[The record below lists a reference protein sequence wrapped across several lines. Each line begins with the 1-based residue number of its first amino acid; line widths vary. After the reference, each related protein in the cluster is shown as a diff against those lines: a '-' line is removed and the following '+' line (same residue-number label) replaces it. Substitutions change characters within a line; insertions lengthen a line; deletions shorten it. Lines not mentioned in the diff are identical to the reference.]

1 MKQRFFKA
9 DSISFPII
17 NGYKPDSYKE
27 ENIMAKVLVIADIKQ
42 GVLKGSTAELLSKAK
57 ALGAETAVVAI
68 GSNIESLI
76 PDLANAGSDTQY
88 IADDPGLELF
98 SAGPYASC
106 VVDAAKQ
113 FGANLI
119 WFGFSESGKAAAPR
133 VAAQLDVACATD
145 ITDIILSG
153 DQIEITRPAI
163 ANKVIQRVKTNTE
176 QLVAVVRAGAFEAA
190 EGISG
195 TENVV
200 KLSPPAPDLKA
211 VIKEILSD
219 ASGEI
224 DLADADVVI
233 SVGRGVK
240 DEAGAD
246 LVKELANDLKAG
258 FGSSRAMVDAGFMPH
273 NKQVGQTGKIVAPGL
288 YMAIGISGAIQHL
301 AGMNGSKVIL
311 AVNKDPEAP
320 IFNVADYGIVGDLFE
335 VVPILRE
342 EINKVR
348 T

>member
-1 MKQRFFKA
+1 MA
-9 DSISFPII
+9 
-17 NGYKPDSYKE
+17 
-27 ENIMAKVLVIADIKQ
+27 NILVIADIKQ

-57 ALGAETAVVAI
+57 ALGAKTAVVAI
-68 GSNIESLI
+68 GSDLASLI
-76 PDLANAGSDTQY
+76 PDLVNAGSDTQY

-98 SAGPYASC
+98 SAGPFASC

-133 VAAQLDVACATD
+133 VAAQLDAACATE
-145 ITDIILSG
+145 ITDVMLEG
-153 DQIEITRPAI
+153 DQIEIVRPAI
-163 ANKVIQRVKTNTE
+163 ANKVMQRVKINTG
-176 QLVAVVRAGAFEAA
+176 QLVAVVRAGAFEATEA
-190 EGISG
+190 ITG

-200 KLSPPAPDLKA
+200 RLSAPAPDLKA
-211 VIKEILSD
+211 VIRELLSD

-233 SVGRGVK
+233 SVGRGAK
-240 DEAGAD
+240 DQAGVD
-246 LVKELANDLKAG
+246 LVKALAGDLKAG
-258 FGSSRAMVDAGFMPH
+258 FGSSRAMVDGGFMAH
-273 NKQVGQTGKIVAPGL
+273 NKQVGQTGKIVAPTL

-301 AGMNGSKVIL
+301 AGMSGSQVIL

-342 EINKVR
+342 EIKKLRN
-348 T
+348 

>member
-1 MKQRFFKA
+1 
-9 DSISFPII
+9 
-17 NGYKPDSYKE
+17 
-27 ENIMAKVLVIADIKQ
+27 MAKVLVIAEIKQ
-42 GVLKGSTAELLSKAK
+42 GVIKSSTAELLSKAK
-57 ALGAETAVVAI
+57 AIGAETAVVAI

-76 PDLANAGSDTQY
+76 PGLVSAGSDTQY
-88 IADDPGLELF
+88 VADDPGLELF

-133 VAAQLDVACATD
+133 VAAQLDAACATE
-145 ITDIILSG
+145 ITDVMLQE
-153 DQIEITRPAI
+153 DQIEVTRPAI
-163 ANKVIQRVKTNTE
+163 TNKVMQRVKVNNE
-176 QLVAVVRAGAFEAA
+176 QLVAVVRAGAFEAT
-190 EGISG
+190 EGITG
-195 TENVV
+195 TENLV

-211 VIKEILSD
+211 VIKELISD
-219 ASGEI
+219 ASGDI
-224 DLADADVVI
+224 DLADADIVI
-233 SVGRGVK
+233 SVGRGAK
-240 DEAGAD
+240 DQAGID

-258 FGSSRAMVDAGFMPH
+258 FGSSRAMVDGGFMPH
-273 NKQVGQTGKIVAPGL
+273 GKQVGQTGKIVAPTL
-288 YMAIGISGAIQHL
+288 YMAFGISGAIQHL

-320 IFNVADYGIVGDLFE
+320 IFNVADFGIVGDLFE

-342 EINKVR
+342 EIKKIR

>member
-1 MKQRFFKA
+1 
-9 DSISFPII
+9 
-17 NGYKPDSYKE
+17 
-27 ENIMAKVLVIADIKQ
+27 MAKVLVIADIKQ
-42 GVLKGSTAELLSKAK
+42 GMLKGGTAELLSKAK
-57 ALGAETAVVAI
+57 AIGAETAVAAI
-68 GSNIESLI
+68 GSNIESLT
-76 PDLANAGSDTQY
+76 PDLVNAGSDTQY

-119 WFGFSESGKAAAPR
+119 WFAFSENGKAVAPR
-133 VAAQLDVACATD
+133 VAAQLDAACATE
-145 ITDIILSG
+145 ITDVILEG
-153 DQIEITRPAI
+153 DQIEVIRPAI
-163 ANKVIQRVKTNTE
+163 TNKVMQRVKINTE

-190 EGISG
+190 EGITG

-200 KLSPPAPDLKA
+200 KLSIPAADLKA
-211 VIKEILSD
+211 VIKEILTD

-233 SVGRGVK
+233 SVGRGAK
-240 DEAGAD
+240 DQAGVD
-246 LVKELANDLKAG
+246 LVKELADDLSAG
-258 FGSSRAMVDAGFMPH
+258 FGSSRAMVDGGFMAH
-273 NKQVGQTGKIVAPGL
+273 NKQVGQTGKIVAPTL

-301 AGMNGSKVIL
+301 AGMTGSKVIL
-311 AVNKDPEAP
+311 AVNKDPESP

-342 EINKVR
+342 EIKKIR
-348 T
+348 S